1 MAFNLFHSHQSFK
14 VLKFKSV
21 TTSKDV
27 TKGKI
32 SINLALNSA
41 SHFNYGWAC
50 TGHVQEL
57 AACEAS
63 RKLRNYSFFIFQPW
77 RLPIV

>member
-14 VLKFKSV
+14 VLKFKVV

-41 SHFNYGWAC
+41 SHFNYGW
-50 TGHVQEL
+50 
-57 AACEAS
+57 
-63 RKLRNYSFFIFQPW
+63 
-77 RLPIV
+77 